1 MGLKDLFSIKKQ
13 DPASAPI
20 SPVSPVPI
28 QDKITFNQ
36 YGKEQAQSMGGHP
49 NVILPALHSVYLK
62 VRQMIAEDESIQQQR
77 KAEMQSKID
86 IIESKNEDLTRKKA
100 SKQQELKFEESKIE
114 NAKDEIAAIRQDP
127 SRVLKEKG
135 SPRASFIIGLTII
148 AFLTVYLFVF
158 YSSASYSAFFKVF
171 TSSKVG
177 MGERIF
183 DPQALSHALGE
194 GLMELVLILTIPA
207 VFLGLGYLIHKF
219 STSSQSKSLTNMVKI
234 GALMA
239 VTFVFDALLAYSI
252 SKKIYD
258 LVQANSFSDN
268 AIPYSLS
275 KAFQDTDFWIIIF
288 SGFVVYIIWG
298 LVFNFVM
305 NEYYKLDQVKVT
317 IEELENKI
325 KDYKSTCK
333 SLKSEMSDIESH
345 ISSNEAKIKELSN
358 SILGVVFTIHDVKL
372 EINNF
377 VTGWLSY
384 MEFKNFSNEDKRRVI
399 ETKDAFLSG
408 IANQFTTVTEI

>member
-20 SPVSPVPI
+20 SPVSPVPM

-86 IIESKNEDLTRKKA
+86 IIASENENLERQKA
-100 SKQQELKFEESKIE
+100 SKQKELDFEENKIE
-114 NAKDEIAAIRQDP
+114 KAKAEIAAIRQDP
-127 SRVLKEKG
+127 SRVLNEKG

-148 AFLTVYLFVF
+148 AFLTIYLFVF
-158 YSSASYSAFFKVF
+158 YSSASYSAFFKEF
-171 TSSKVG
+171 TSGKVG
-177 MGERIF
+177 MSTAIF
-183 DPQALSHALGE
+183 DAQAFSHAFHSGIT
-194 GLMELVLILTIPA
+194 ELILILTIPA
-207 VFLGLGYLIHKF
+207 VFLGLGFLIHKF
-219 STSSQSKSLTNMVKI
+219 TTDNNAKPITNYAKVA
-234 GALMA
+234 ALMV
-239 VTFVFDALLAYSI
+239 VTFAFDALLAYEI
-252 SKKIYD
+252 TEKIYE
-258 LVQANSFSDN
+258 VIRKGSFDTN
-268 AIPYSLS
+268 IPPFNIQIAA
-275 KAFQDTDFWIIIF
+275 KDIRFWTIIF

-305 NEYYKLDQVKVT
+305 NEYYKLDKVKVT

-333 SLKSEMSDIESH
+333 SLKSEMSNIESH

-408 IANQFTTVTEI
+408 IANQFTSVTEI